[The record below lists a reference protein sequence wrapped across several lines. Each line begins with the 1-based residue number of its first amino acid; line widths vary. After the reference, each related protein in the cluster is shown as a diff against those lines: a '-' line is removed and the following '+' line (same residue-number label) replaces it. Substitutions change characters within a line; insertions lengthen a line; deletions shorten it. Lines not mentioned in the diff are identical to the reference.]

1 MSVLPL
7 QVLHMRINKLNT
19 NNIPAWVG
27 KIVECLS
34 EFPQNYICKTNINV
48 ILYFKNNFHSDT
60 NETIWGGKRV
70 IYTDNFE
77 IMHFECF
84 ISFTWCLF
92 LCIQRETNRT
102 CTSKNLLNSVPDCN
116 EGKAKEDSKCAT
128 NLSKKGWGWKNEH
141 LTKYNLIFEGTISK
155 WGPS

>member
-84 ISFTWCLF
+84 ISKYIKRVKLILTQLSLF
-92 LCIQRETNRT
+92 ASTE
-102 CTSKNLLNSVPDCN
+102 
-116 EGKAKEDSKCAT
+116 
-128 NLSKKGWGWKNEH
+128 
-141 LTKYNLIFEGTISK
+141 IFC
-155 WGPS
+155 